1 MTYKEIPLTNSKLKV
16 KVSPEDFDYLIKF
29 KWYLKSNGYA
39 CRSTRKKNKNIKYLM
54 HRVLM
59 EPSNGVFIDHIDR
72 DKLNNTRENLRFATH
87 SQNNQNKQKRKNSTS
102 KFIGVSF
109 RRDKKLWRAR
119 ICIDKI
125 NISLGYFKIEAEAA
139 RAYNN
144 KAIQLYGEKA
154 KLNPL

>member
-1 MTYKEIPLTNSKLKV
+1 
-16 KVSPEDFDYLIKF
+16 
-29 KWYLKSNGYA
+29 
-39 CRSTRKKNKNIKYLM
+39 
-54 HRVLM
+54 M

-109 RRDKKLWRAR
+109 RRDKNLWRAR